1 MEKFKRV
8 STYMIFVF
16 PALAI
21 YLAVIAFPIISSVG
35 LSFTDYN
42 IYKNL
47 AIWTGLANYIKIFKD
62 PVFWFSMRNNF
73 FVIFVSVC
81 SQMPLGCV
89 LAYLIYRRLV
99 KRSVF
104 FQAMVFLPTVISTII
119 IGILWSKMFSPIG
132 VVPRIIQA
140 ITNNPS
146 YTMTIMNSKNLA
158 MIPIGFVLLW
168 VYTGTYLIIFLANL
182 QNIDPNIIEAAQID
196 GATDGQIFRK
206 IIVPQLYGVL
216 VLTSILAISGSLR
229 SFDLIF
235 AMTGGGPAYYT
246 NLLSIYMYN
255 QSFIFHNYGVGS
267 AVSTVMVILS
277 IVLVILIR
285 LARRKIDFMEA
296 STV

>member
-8 STYMIFVF
+8 LIYMAFVL

-21 YLAVIAFPIISSVG
+21 YLAIIAFPIISSVG
-35 LSFTDYN
+35 LSFTDFN

-62 PVFWFSMRNNF
+62 PVFWFSMRNNLI
-73 FVIFVSVC
+73 VIFVSVFG
-81 SQMPLGCV
+81 QIPLGFG
-89 LAYLIYRRLV
+89 LAYLIYRKLV
-99 KRSVF
+99 KRSGF

-132 VVPRIIQA
+132 VVPKIIQS
-140 ITNNPS
+140 ITNNPNYS
-146 YTMTIMNSKNLA
+146 MTIMNSKQLA

-196 GATDGQIFRK
+196 GATDGQIFIK
-206 IIVPQLYGVL
+206 IIVPQLYGVI
-216 VLTSILAISGSLR
+216 VLTSILAISGSLK
-229 SFDLIF
+229 SFDLLF

-246 NLLSIYMYN
+246 NLLALYMY
-255 QSFIFHNYGVGS
+255 QKSFIFYDYGAGS
-267 AVSTVMVILS
+267 AVSTVMVFLS
-277 IVLVILIR
+277 IVLVTLIR
-285 LARRKIDFMEA
+285 FIRRKVETMEA
-296 STV
+296 

>member
-1 MEKFKRV
+1 
-8 STYMIFVF
+8 MIFVL
-16 PALAI
+16 PALSV
-21 YLAVIAFPIISSVG
+21 YLAIIAFPIISSVG
-35 LSFTDYN
+35 LSFTNYN

-62 PVFWFSMRNNF
+62 PVFWFSMKNNF
-73 FVIFVSVC
+73 FVIFVSVFG
-81 SQMPLGCV
+81 QIPLGFA

-99 KRSVF
+99 KRGGF

-132 VVPRIIQA
+132 VVPRIIQV
-140 ITNNPS
+140 ITNNPDYS
-146 YTMTIMNSKNLA
+146 MTIMTNKNLA

-182 QNIDPNIIEAAQID
+182 QNIDPDIIEAAQID

-206 IIVPQLYGVL
+206 IIIPQLYGVL

-285 LARRKIDFMEA
+285 LARRKIDIMEA
-296 STV
+296 

>member
-1 MEKFKRV
+1 MGKFRRV
-8 STYMIFVF
+8 STYMIFIL
-16 PALAI
+16 PALAV

-35 LSFTDYN
+35 LSFTDFN
-42 IYKNL
+42 IYKNI
-47 AIWTGLANYIKIFKD
+47 AMWTGLANYIKIFRD

-73 FVIFVSVC
+73 IVIFVSVFG
-81 SQMPLGCV
+81 QIPLGFG
-89 LAYLIYRRLV
+89 LAYLIYRKLV
-99 KRSVF
+99 KRSGF

-132 VVPRIIQA
+132 VVPRIIQS
-140 ITNNPS
+140 ITNNPDYS
-146 YTMTIMNSKNLA
+146 MTIMNSKQLA

-196 GATDGQIFRK
+196 GATDGQIFIK
-206 IIVPQLYGVL
+206 IIVPQLYGVI

-229 SFDLIF
+229 SFDLLF

-246 NLLSIYMYN
+246 NLLAIYMY
-255 QSFIFHNYGVGS
+255 QKAFIFYDYGVGS

-277 IVLVILIR
+277 IVLVILVR
-285 LARRKIDFMEA
+285 FVRRKVEAMEA
-296 STV
+296 

>member
-1 MEKFKRV
+1 
-8 STYMIFVF
+8 MIFVL
-16 PALAI
+16 PALVV
-21 YLAVIAFPIISSVG
+21 YLAIIAFPIISSVG
-35 LSFTDYN
+35 LSFTDFN

-47 AIWTGLANYIKIFKD
+47 AIWTGLANYIKIFRD

-73 FVIFVSVC
+73 IVIFVSVFG
-81 SQMPLGCV
+81 QIPLGFG
-89 LAYLIYRRLV
+89 LAYLIYRKIV
-99 KRSVF
+99 KRSGF

-132 VVPRIIQA
+132 VVPRIIQS
-140 ITNNPS
+140 ITNNPDYS
-146 YTMTIMNSKNLA
+146 MTIMNSKQLA

-196 GATDGQIFRK
+196 GAADGQIFIK
-206 IIVPQLYGVL
+206 IIVPQLYGVI

-229 SFDLIF
+229 SFDLLF

-246 NLLSIYMYN
+246 NLLAIYMY
-255 QSFIFHNYGVGS
+255 QKAFIFYDYGVGS

-277 IVLVILIR
+277 IVLVILVR
-285 LARRKIDFMEA
+285 FVRRKVEAMEA
-296 STV
+296 

>member
-1 MEKFKRV
+1 
-8 STYMIFVF
+8 MIFVL

-35 LSFTDYN
+35 LSFTNYN

-62 PVFWFSMRNNF
+62 PVFWFSMKNNF
-73 FVIFVSVC
+73 FVIFVSVFG
-81 SQMPLGCV
+81 QIPLGFT

-99 KRSVF
+99 KRGGF

-140 ITNNPS
+140 ITNNPDYS
-146 YTMTIMNSKNLA
+146 MTIMNSKNLA

-168 VYTGTYLIIFLANL
+168 MYTGTYLIIFLANL
-182 QNIDPNIIEAAQID
+182 QSIDPNIIEAAQID

-206 IIVPQLYGVL
+206 IIIPQLYGVL
-216 VLTSILAISGSLR
+216 VLTSILAISGSLK

-235 AMTGGGPAYYT
+235 TMTGGGPAYYT

-277 IVLVILIR
+277 IILVILIR
-285 LARRKIDFMEA
+285 LARRKIDIMEA
-296 STV
+296 

>member
-8 STYMIFVF
+8 SIYMAFVL
-16 PALAI
+16 PALSV
-21 YLAVIAFPIISSVG
+21 YLAIIAFPIISSVG
-35 LSFTDYN
+35 LSFTNYN

-73 FVIFVSVC
+73 IVIFVSVFG
-81 SQMPLGCV
+81 QIPLGFA
-89 LAYLIYRRLV
+89 LAYFIYRKIV
-99 KRSVF
+99 KRSGF

-119 IGILWSKMFSPIG
+119 IGILWSKIFSPIG

-146 YTMTIMNSKNLA
+146 YSMTIMNSKNLA

-196 GATDGQIFRK
+196 GATEGQIFRK
-206 IIVPQLYGVL
+206 IIVPRLYGVI
-216 VLTSILAISGSLR
+216 VLTSILAISGSLK
-229 SFDLIF
+229 SFDLLF

-255 QSFIFHNYGVGS
+255 YSFIYYNYGVGS

-285 LARRKIDFMEA
+285 FARRKIDTDMEA
-296 STV
+296 

>member
-1 MEKFKRV
+1 MGKFRRV
-8 STYMIFVF
+8 SIYMIFVL
-16 PALAI
+16 PALVV

-35 LSFTDYN
+35 LSFTDFN

-47 AIWTGLANYIKIFKD
+47 AIWTGLANYIKIFRD

-73 FVIFVSVC
+73 IVIFVSVFG
-81 SQMPLGCV
+81 QIPLGFG
-89 LAYLIYRRLV
+89 LAYLIYRKIV
-99 KRSVF
+99 KRSGF

-132 VVPRIIQA
+132 VVPRIIQS
-140 ITNNPS
+140 ITNNPDYS
-146 YTMTIMNSKNLA
+146 MTIMNSKQLA

-196 GATDGQIFRK
+196 GAADGQIFIK
-206 IIVPQLYGVL
+206 IIVPQLYGVI

-229 SFDLIF
+229 SFDLLF

-246 NLLSIYMYN
+246 NLLAIYMY
-255 QSFIFHNYGVGS
+255 QKAFVFYDYGVGS

-277 IVLVILIR
+277 IVLVILVR
-285 LARRKIDFMEA
+285 FVRRKVEAMEA
-296 STV
+296 

>member
-1 MEKFKRV
+1 MK
-8 STYMIFVF
+8 
-16 PALAI
+16 
-21 YLAVIAFPIISSVG
+21 
-35 LSFTDYN
+35 
-42 IYKNL
+42 
-47 AIWTGLANYIKIFKD
+47 
-62 PVFWFSMRNNF
+62 NNF
-73 FVIFVSVC
+73 FVIFVSVFG
-81 SQMPLGCV
+81 QIPLGFT

-99 KRSVF
+99 KRGGF

-140 ITNNPS
+140 ITNNPDYS
-146 YTMTIMNSKNLA
+146 MTIMNSKNLA

-168 VYTGTYLIIFLANL
+168 MYTGTYLIIFLANL

-206 IIVPQLYGVL
+206 IIIPQLYGVL
-216 VLTSILAISGSLR
+216 VLTSILAISGSLK

-235 AMTGGGPAYYT
+235 TMTGGGPAYYT

-255 QSFIFHNYGVGS
+255 QSFIFHNYGIGS

-277 IVLVILIR
+277 IILVILIR
-285 LARRKIDFMEA
+285 LARRKIDIMEA
-296 STV
+296 

>member
-1 MEKFKRV
+1 
-8 STYMIFVF
+8 MIFVL
-16 PALAI
+16 PALAV

-73 FVIFVSVC
+73 IVIFVSVFG
-81 SQMPLGCV
+81 QIPLGFG
-89 LAYLIYRRLV
+89 LAYLIYRKLV
-99 KRSVF
+99 KRSGF
-104 FQAMVFLPTVISTII
+104 FQAMVFLPMVISTII

-132 VVPRIIQA
+132 VIPKIIQS
-140 ITNNPS
+140 ITNNPDYS
-146 YTMTIMNSKNLA
+146 MTIMNSKQLA

-196 GATDGQIFRK
+196 GATDGQIFIK
-206 IIVPQLYGVL
+206 IIVPQLYGVI

-229 SFDLIF
+229 SFDLLF

-246 NLLSIYMYN
+246 NLLAIYMY
-255 QSFIFHNYGVGS
+255 QKAFIFYDYGVGS

-277 IVLVILIR
+277 IVLVILVR
-285 LARRKIDFMEA
+285 FVRRKVEA
-296 STV
+296 VEA

>member
-1 MEKFKRV
+1 
-8 STYMIFVF
+8 MIFVL

-73 FVIFVSVC
+73 LVIFVSVFG
-81 SQMPLGCV
+81 QIPLGFV

-132 VVPRIIQA
+132 VVPRIIQV
-140 ITNNPS
+140 ITNNPDYS
-146 YTMTIMNSKNLA
+146 MTIMTNKNLA

-168 VYTGTYLIIFLANL
+168 MYTGTYLIIFLANL
-182 QNIDPNIIEAAQID
+182 QNIDPDIIEAAQIE

-206 IIVPQLYGVL
+206 IIIPQLYGVL

-267 AVSTVMVILS
+267 AVSTVMVVLS

-285 LARRKIDFMEA
+285 LARRKIDIME
-296 STV
+296 V

>member
-8 STYMIFVF
+8 SIYMAFVL
-16 PALAI
+16 PALSV
-21 YLAVIAFPIISSVG
+21 YLAIIAFPIISSVG
-35 LSFTDYN
+35 LSFTDFN

-62 PVFWFSMRNNF
+62 PVFWFSMRNNLI
-73 FVIFVSVC
+73 VIFVSVFG
-81 SQMPLGCV
+81 QIPLGFG
-89 LAYLIYRRLV
+89 LAYLIYRKLV
-99 KRSVF
+99 KRSGF

-132 VVPRIIQA
+132 VVPKIIQS
-140 ITNNPS
+140 ITNNPNYS
-146 YTMTIMNSKNLA
+146 MTIMNSKQLA

-196 GATDGQIFRK
+196 GATESQILIK
-206 IIVPQLYGVL
+206 IIVPQLYGVI
-216 VLTSILAISGSLR
+216 VLTSILAISGSLK
-229 SFDLIF
+229 SFDLLF

-246 NLLSIYMYN
+246 NLLALYMY
-255 QSFIFHNYGVGS
+255 QKSFIFYDYGVGS
-267 AVSTVMVILS
+267 AVSTVMVFLS

-285 LARRKIDFMEA
+285 FVRRKVETMEA
-296 STV
+296 

>member
-8 STYMIFVF
+8 SIYMAFVL
-16 PALAI
+16 PALSV
-21 YLAVIAFPIISSVG
+21 YLAIIAFPIISSVG
-35 LSFTDYN
+35 LSFTDFN

-73 FVIFVSVC
+73 IVIFVSVFG
-81 SQMPLGCV
+81 QIPLGFG
-89 LAYLIYRRLV
+89 LAYLIYRKLV
-99 KRSVF
+99 KRSGF

-132 VVPRIIQA
+132 VVPKIIQS
-140 ITNNPS
+140 ITNNPNYS
-146 YTMTIMNSKNLA
+146 MTIMNSKQLA

-196 GATDGQIFRK
+196 GATDGQIFIK
-206 IIVPQLYGVL
+206 IIVPQLYGVI
-216 VLTSILAISGSLR
+216 VLTSILAISGSLK
-229 SFDLIF
+229 SFDLLF

-246 NLLSIYMYN
+246 NLLALYMY
-255 QSFIFHNYGVGS
+255 QKSFIFYDYGVGS
-267 AVSTVMVILS
+267 AVSTVMVFLS

-285 LARRKIDFMEA
+285 FVRRKVETMEA
-296 STV
+296 

>member
-1 MEKFKRV
+1 MEKFKRASIYV
-8 STYMIFVF
+8 AFVL
-16 PALAI
+16 PALSV
-21 YLAVIAFPIISSVG
+21 YLAIIAFPIISSVG
-35 LSFTDYN
+35 LSFTNYN

-47 AIWTGLANYIKIFKD
+47 AIWIGLANYIKIFKD

-73 FVIFVSVC
+73 FVIFVSVFG
-81 SQMPLGCV
+81 QIPLGFA
-89 LAYLIYRRLV
+89 LAYFIYRKIV
-99 KRSVF
+99 KRSDF

-146 YTMTIMNSKNLA
+146 YSMTIMNSKNLA

-206 IIVPQLYGVL
+206 IIVPQLYGVI
-216 VLTSILAISGSLR
+216 VLTSILAISGSLK
-229 SFDLIF
+229 SFDLLF

-255 QSFIFHNYGVGS
+255 YSFVYYNYGVGS

-285 LARRKIDFMEA
+285 FARRKIDTDMEA
-296 STV
+296 

>member
-8 STYMIFVF
+8 SIYMAFVL

-35 LSFTDYN
+35 LSFTDFN

-62 PVFWFSMRNNF
+62 PVFWFSMRNNLI
-73 FVIFVSVC
+73 VIFVSVFG
-81 SQMPLGCV
+81 QIPLGFG
-89 LAYLIYRRLV
+89 LAYLIYRKLV
-99 KRSVF
+99 KCSGF

-132 VVPRIIQA
+132 VVPKIIQS
-140 ITNNPS
+140 ITNNPNYS
-146 YTMTIMNSKNLA
+146 MTIMNSKQLA

-196 GATDGQIFRK
+196 GATESQILIK
-206 IIVPQLYGVL
+206 IIVPQLYGVI
-216 VLTSILAISGSLR
+216 VLTSILAISGSLK
-229 SFDLIF
+229 SFDLLF

-246 NLLSIYMYN
+246 NLLALYMY
-255 QSFIFHNYGVGS
+255 QKSFIFYDYGVGS
-267 AVSTVMVILS
+267 AVSTVMVFLS

-285 LARRKIDFMEA
+285 FVRRKVETMEA
-296 STV
+296 

>member
-1 MEKFKRV
+1 
-8 STYMIFVF
+8 MIFVF

-62 PVFWFSMRNNF
+62 PVFWFSMKNNF
-73 FVIFVSVC
+73 FVIFVSVFG
-81 SQMPLGCV
+81 QIPLGFT

-99 KRSVF
+99 KRGGF

-132 VVPRIIQA
+132 VVPRIIQV
-140 ITNNPS
+140 ITNNPDYS
-146 YTMTIMNSKNLA
+146 MTIMTNKNLA

-182 QNIDPNIIEAAQID
+182 QNIDPDIIEAAQID

-206 IIVPQLYGVL
+206 IIIPQLYGVL
-216 VLTSILAISGSLR
+216 VLTSILAISGSLK

-235 AMTGGGPAYYT
+235 TMTGGGPAYYT

-267 AVSTVMVILS
+267 AVSMVMVVLS
-277 IVLVILIR
+277 IVLVFLIR
-285 LARRKIDFMEA
+285 LARRKIDIMEA
-296 STV
+296 

>member
-1 MEKFKRV
+1 
-8 STYMIFVF
+8 MIFVL

-35 LSFTDYN
+35 LSFTNYN

-62 PVFWFSMRNNF
+62 PVFWFSMKNNF
-73 FVIFVSVC
+73 FVIFVSVFG
-81 SQMPLGCV
+81 QIPLGFT

-99 KRSVF
+99 KRGGF

-140 ITNNPS
+140 ITNNPDYS
-146 YTMTIMNSKNLA
+146 MTIMNSKNLA

-168 VYTGTYLIIFLANL
+168 MYTGTYLIIFLANL

-206 IIVPQLYGVL
+206 IIIPQLYGVL
-216 VLTSILAISGSLR
+216 VLTSILAISGSLK

-235 AMTGGGPAYYT
+235 TMTGGGPAYYT

-285 LARRKIDFMEA
+285 LARRKIDIMEA
-296 STV
+296 

>member
-1 MEKFKRV
+1 MGKFKRV
-8 STYMIFVF
+8 SIYMIFVF
-16 PALAI
+16 PALAV
-21 YLAVIAFPIISSVG
+21 YLAIIAFPIISSFG

-62 PVFWFSMRNNF
+62 PIFWFSMRNNF
-73 FVIFVSVC
+73 IVIFVSVFG
-81 SQMPLGCV
+81 QIPLGFG
-89 LAYLIYRRLV
+89 LAYLIYRKLV
-99 KRSVF
+99 KRSGF

-132 VVPRIIQA
+132 VYPRIIQA
-140 ITNNPS
+140 ITNNPN
-146 YTMTIMNSKNLA
+146 YTLTIMNSKQLA

-196 GATDGQIFRK
+196 GATDGQIFIK
-206 IIVPQLYGVL
+206 IIVPQLYGVI

-229 SFDLIF
+229 SFDLLF

-246 NLLSIYMYN
+246 NLLAIYMYR
-255 QSFIFHNYGVGS
+255 QSFTYHYYGVGS

-277 IVLVILIR
+277 IVLVILVR
-285 LARRKIDFMEA
+285 FVRRKVEA
-296 STV
+296 MGA